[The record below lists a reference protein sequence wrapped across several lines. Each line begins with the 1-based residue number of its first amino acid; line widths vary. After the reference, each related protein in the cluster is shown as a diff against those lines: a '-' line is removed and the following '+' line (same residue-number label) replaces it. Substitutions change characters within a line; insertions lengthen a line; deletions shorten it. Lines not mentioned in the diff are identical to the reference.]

1 MCCAADDRS
10 AGRIWDISS
19 NKISK
24 NRQHIYLFETKFK
37 DIGVLSK
44 ISSIEPLSGVCAVVS
59 L

>member
-24 NRQHIYLFETKFK
+24 NRQHIYIFETKFK
-37 DIGVLSK
+37 YIAVLSK
-44 ISSIEPLSGVCAVVS
+44 VLSIKPLSGVCATVS